1 MNQLLQSLDTSAFA
15 KEIMRQVDRRPFYL
29 TKEEAY
35 SDKPS
40 VFYGG
45 QTISAPHMHAKA
57 IEYLSPVLK
66 PGNHILDIGSG
77 SGYLTTCFAKAVT
90 VNNENP
96 KDRGKVIGIDVVPE
110 SIEKSRKVVNQYFPE
125 LLKYNTYN
133 RHFQFIEKDGK
144 YGHPKQSNDELYD
157 GIHIGAASDNIPYD
171 IFTQLARGGFL
182 VLPLKTGSHHTF
194 TIIHKDHKGNISI
207 QLKETVNYVPL
218 V

>member
-1 MNQLLQSLDTSAFA
+1 MNHLVNQLQTTDNVKSIMNQF
-15 KEIMRQVDRRPFYL
+15 DRNHFCIHKYESY
-29 TKEEAY
+29 T
-35 SDKPS
+35 DKPS
-40 VFYGG
+40 QLFSG

-77 SGYLTTCFAKAVT
+77 AGYLTTCFAKAVT

-110 SIEKSRKVVNQYFPE
+110 SIEKSRTVVNQYVPE
-125 LLKYNTYN
+125 LLKYKRNF
-133 RHFQFIEKDGK
+133 RFIKKDGK
-144 YGHPKQSNDELYD
+144 FGHPTRANEEIYD

-171 IFTQLARGGFL
+171 ILTQLARGGLL
-182 VLPLKTGSHHTF
+182 VLPLKTGDHHTF
-194 TIIHKDHKGNISI
+194 TIVHKDDEGNLSI
-207 QLKETVNYVPL
+207 ELKETVNYVPL

>member
-1 MNQLLQSLDTSAFA
+1 MNQLLQSLDTNAFA

-110 SIEKSRKVVNQYFPE
+110 SIEKSRTVVNQYFPE

-133 RHFQFIEKDGK
+133 RHFHFIEKDGK
-144 YGHPKQSNDELYD
+144 YGHPKQSNDESFEVWGTGKARREFLNVEDLAEAIYFLIKKKVPYKLY
-157 GIHIGAASDNIPYD
+157 
-171 IFTQLARGGFL
+171 
-182 VLPLKTGSHHTF
+182 
-194 TIIHKDHKGNISI
+194 ISSK
-207 QLKETVNYVPL
+207 KEI
-218 V
+218 

>member
-1 MNQLLQSLDTSAFA
+1 M
-15 KEIMRQVDRRPFYL
+15 
-29 TKEEAY
+29 
-35 SDKPS
+35 
-40 VFYGG
+40 
-45 QTISAPHMHAKA
+45 
-57 IEYLSPVLK
+57 K

-110 SIEKSRKVVNQYFPE
+110 SIEKSRTVVNQYFPE

-207 QLKETVNYVPL
+207 ELKETVNYVPL